1 LSRSFLFKIGDSN
14 VGLSKLIGGFLI
26 VIAVL
31 MLVKS
36 GAVMFD
42 SWQSVRDFDECIINA
57 YNSADSLAVDNGI
70 SSLIYSVRAQE
81 CKNSLYQITGAQVP
95 GGVFALTT
103 RQAWTAVLG
112 PVVQFFVWAVVF
124 LFALFVF
131 KNDSVIVPIAQV
143 ELPARKFGKKKK

>member
-1 LSRSFLFKIGDSN
+1 
-14 VGLSKLIGGFLI
+14 
-26 VIAVL
+26 

-42 SWQSVRDFDECIINA
+42 SWQSVRDFDDCIINA
-57 YNSADSLAVDNGI
+57 YNSADSLAVDNGV
-70 SSLIYSVRAQE
+70 SSLIYSIRVQE

-112 PVVQFFVWAVVF
+112 PVVQFFIWAIVF
-124 LFALFVF
+124 LFAIFLF
-131 KNDSVIVPIAQV
+131 KNNSVVVPIEQV
-143 ELPARKFGKKKK
+143 ELPVRSLRKRKNSFLKKF